1 MKYEK
6 ETTRSRITE
15 RFILAS
21 LRLADS
27 CSEKTISQR
36 SRNIVRMYI
45 EGSNFED
52 IGKAYG
58 FSDENARKVIYKAL
72 EALENMDADIFRQ
85 LEDCQSRV
93 ISLERE
99 LASIRHA
106 QHMKDV
112 EPMAKD
118 GIRVIDC
125 GLSPRLTYAL
135 VRQFGEQFT
144 IQELARMT
152 GKELKDLPRIS
163 NGSVHEIESMLI
175 KFGYTLNYQKKKYPG
190 KNS

>member
-6 ETTRSRITE
+6 ESTRSRIVE

-27 CSEKTISQR
+27 CSERTISQR
-36 SRNIVRMYI
+36 SRNIVKMYI
-45 EGSNFED
+45 EGRNFEE
-52 IGKAYG
+52 IAEAYG
-58 FSDENARKVIYKAL
+58 FSDENARKVIYKTL
-72 EALENMDADIFRQ
+72 EALENIDADLFEQ
-85 LEDCQSRV
+85 LEESRSRV
-93 ISLERE
+93 AILERE

-112 EPMAKD
+112 EPMVKD

-135 VRQFGEQFT
+135 VRQFGDQFT
-144 IQELARMT
+144 IQELACMT
-152 GKELKDLPRIS
+152 GTELKALPRIS
-163 NGSVHEIESMLI
+163 NGSVHEIERMLV
-175 KFGYTLNYQKKKYPG
+175 KFGYTLNYPKKKYPSG
-190 KNS
+190 K